1 MLLHHWVLEDQNSQ
15 AHQISPK
22 VLSVPHRWIQHAHLN
37 TCNPLPADKGY
48 NYIHKM
54 TDCFVSL
61 KAKPIHVIVAAT
73 NAKTFK
79 TWITRK
85 MICHLN
91 SNDLA
96 NPHGSSST
104 QRRVDQLPHIL
115 LIVCTSSGQMWKT
128 LLPEWFTESVF
139 PSPPTS
145 WLKFTV
151 SRNS

>member
-1 MLLHHWVLEDQNSQ
+1 
-15 AHQISPK
+15 
-22 VLSVPHRWIQHAHLN
+22 
-37 TCNPLPADKGY
+37 
-48 NYIHKM
+48 M

-96 NPHGSSST
+96 KQYH
-104 QRRVDQLPHIL
+104 VKKILMVLPPP
-115 LIVCTSSGQMWKT
+115 SD
-128 LLPEWFTESVF
+128 EWISF
-139 PSPPTS
+139 PTFS
-145 WLKFTV
+145 
-151 SRNS
+151 